1 LENPRGRE
9 EKQQQTYSKEEGMQ
23 NLNCNLGK
31 RGQGLVEYI
40 LVVFLMAVIA
50 ITIVQKLGQTTQ
62 KGFTTANT
70 NLSNALTPP

>member
-1 LENPRGRE
+1 
-9 EKQQQTYSKEEGMQ
+9 MQ